1 MDAGQDGLTGHLVLR
16 NVELEPREETE
27 LAHSQVRITVVET
40 VGARILG

>member
-27 LAHSQVRITVVET
+27 LAPSRITVVET